1 MHKNTYI
8 LLGNAYLCKQQPP
21 KYQPTIS
28 QCIFR
33 RSIALPTHRKRTAI
47 NNIHLRSSKT
57 TARAGTSNMLRHCG
71 TETLDKTTAE
81 TATAGTATEMPIKP
95 VKQSDSQPDKRIK
108 PVVPAKP
115 AFIPPPPTGRQ
126 PHHRTPS
133 VLNDNPVVAPAVPA
147 PNVPGFVVPSSPNI
161 GCGSSDCCGILSGG
175 TAKQND
181 NQSPHPPAN
190 NNNNNNNNSNQN
202 NNRNGAG
209 ASVDQPDHAVGHSD
223 AERRWCRSASEQD
236 RTCAQ
241 LDAIKKKTMDLDSR
255 LPHKFY
261 EGRGAVPSPASTS
274 AAAPPNRNNVQ
285 NKFFQQ
291 SSKQLEQL
299 LAQRIEKETLVA
311 AAAAGKTNKKRFG
324 VSVPAPMVAAQAAST
339 SNAVAA
345 ESTAISTIQKQI
357 QHKLHDE
364 MKKHCKTIQEKHLI
378 EKRGPQQAYRPST
391 GADCD
396 PQMTV
401 SGSFTGI
408 FPTVTLSS
416 GFIGSPISSCYHWI
430 ENSTEI
436 KGKLDMIAVAK
447 C

>member
-1 MHKNTYI
+1 
-8 LLGNAYLCKQQPP
+8 
-21 KYQPTIS
+21 
-28 QCIFR
+28 
-33 RSIALPTHRKRTAI
+33 
-47 NNIHLRSSKT
+47 
-57 TARAGTSNMLRHCG
+57 MLKHCG
-71 TETLDKTTAE
+71 TETLEKSNADIG
-81 TATAGTATEMPIKP
+81 TATASTEMPSKP
-95 VKQSDSQPDKRIK
+95 LKASDSLPDKRTK

-126 PHHRTPS
+126 PRTPH
-133 VLNDNPVVAPAVPA
+133 VLNDNPVSVPVQLPAIVP
-147 PNVPGFVVPSSPNI
+147 NFVVPSSPNI

-181 NQSPHPPAN
+181 NQSAHPPAN

-202 NNRNGAG
+202 NNRNGAQQAA
-209 ASVDQPDHAVGHSD
+209 ASVDQPDHSAAAAGD
-223 AERRWCRSASEQD
+223 PERRWCRSMPSSEQD

-261 EGRGAVPSPASTS
+261 EDRRAVVSAATS
-274 AAAPPNRNNVQ
+274 ATPRQNVQ

-324 VSVPAPMVAAQAAST
+324 VQQTQTQTVVPAPTTSAAT
-339 SNAVAA
+339 V
-345 ESTAISTIQKQI
+345 EPTAISTIQKQI

-378 EKRGPQQAYRPST
+378 EKLWPQQPYRPSS

-396 PQMTV
+396 LQQTV
-401 SGSFTGI
+401 RVLRALFTYEIIHFLLHSQAQRYPPVIVGLKILPKLKVSLI
-408 FPTVTLSS
+408 FFL
-416 GFIGSPISSCYHWI
+416 
-430 ENSTEI
+430 
-436 KGKLDMIAVAK
+436 
-447 C
+447 

>member
-1 MHKNTYI
+1 M
-8 LLGNAYLCKQQPP
+8 
-21 KYQPTIS
+21 S
-28 QCIFR
+28 QCFLH
-33 RSIALPTHRKRTAI
+33 RSIALPTHRKRTKI
-47 NNIHLRSSKT
+47 NNIHLRPSKT
-57 TARAGTSNMLRHCG
+57 GARAGTSNMLKHCG
-71 TETLDKTTAE
+71 TETLDKTSTDIESDA
-81 TATAGTATEMPIKP
+81 AAAEMPLKPIKT
-95 VKQSDSQPDKRIK
+95 SDSLPDKRIK

-126 PHHRTPS
+126 PHHRTPV
-133 VLNDNPVVAPAVPA
+133 VLNDNPVSVSAPVQPA
-147 PNVPGFVVPSSPNI
+147 IVPGFVVPSSPNI

-181 NQSPHPPAN
+181 NQSTHPPAN

-202 NNRNGAG
+202 NNRNGAAAV
-209 ASVDQPDHAVGHSD
+209 ASVDQPDHCVGGET
-223 AERRWCRSASEQD
+223 ERRWCRSTSSEQD

-261 EGRGAVPSPASTS
+261 EDRRAVQSPASSSS
-274 AAAPPNRNNVQ
+274 AAVPPNRNNVQ

-291 SSKQLEQL
+291 SSKQLEQI

-324 VSVPAPMVAAQAAST
+324 GSASAQTVPVVGTQAAAT
-339 SNAVAA
+339 SAQVTAD
-345 ESTAISTIQKQI
+345 STAISTIQKQI

-378 EKRGPQQAYRPST
+378 EKRWPQQPYRPST

-396 PQMTV
+396 LQQTV
-401 SGSFTGI
+401 SASFARFFKRYLKNLIMILFSLVFAGSA
-408 FPTVTLSS
+408 
-416 GFIGSPISSCYHWI
+416 ISSCYHWI

-436 KGKLDMIAVAK
+436 KGEFDIKQ
-447 C
+447 